1 MKKFLLPAATLLLLI
16 FAAFLGYRQLD
27 MAVAADDQQSQIQNL
42 EKQQEELITILS
54 KLAAGVSRSQI
65 ERISPMYPLFSSMD
79 GDTTVIG
86 SLKYEFKDDRC
97 IKVSI
102 ND

>member
-1 MKKFLLPAATLLLLI
+1 MKKLLWPSTAFIILLL
-16 FAAFLGYRQLD
+16 AAFLGYRQLD
-27 MAVAADDQQSQIQNL
+27 MAVTADHQQSQIQNL
-42 EKQQEELITILS
+42 EKRQEEIVDILN

-65 ERISPMYPLFSSMD
+65 ESISPMHPLFSSTED
-79 GDTTVIG
+79 DSAIIG
-86 SLKYEFKDDRC
+86 SLKYEFKDGHC